1 MKKMIIYLL
10 VLAFLPIRLLAGDY
24 VEVINTAPVKNE
36 EGRRVIY
43 EMNVGMFT
51 PEGTFSAASRQL
63 DELKK
68 LGIDIVWLMPV
79 YPRGGGINSPY
90 AATDFKQVNPSYG
103 TVSDMRDFVARAHEL
118 NMEVWLALAS
128 CAKVISVNSS

>member
-63 DELKK
+63 DEL
-68 LGIDIVWLMPV
+68 
-79 YPRGGGINSPY
+79 
-90 AATDFKQVNPSYG
+90 
-103 TVSDMRDFVARAHEL
+103 
-118 NMEVWLALAS
+118 
-128 CAKVISVNSS
+128 